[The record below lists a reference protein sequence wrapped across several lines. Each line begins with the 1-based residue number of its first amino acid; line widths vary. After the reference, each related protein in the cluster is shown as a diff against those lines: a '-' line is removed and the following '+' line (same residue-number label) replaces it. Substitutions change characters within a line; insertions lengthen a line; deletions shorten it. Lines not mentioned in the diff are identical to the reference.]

1 MGTQPAMTYGAS
13 VIGRIDT
20 QFRQIRTM
28 VGATMFTDTAQ
39 RSLTPSYLLE
49 GGRKDPAHM
58 IIRMPLLECTRAAWT
73 KRTPLNIMQ
82 GATVQA
88 KKVQASRAVRGPWW

>member
-1 MGTQPAMTYGAS
+1 MTCGAS
-13 VIGRIDT
+13 VKGRGDA
-20 QFRQIRTM
+20 QLRQIRAM
-28 VGATMFTDTAQ
+28 VGAAMFTDTAQ
-39 RSLTPSYLLE
+39 RSLTLSSLRE